1 MRKIC
6 IAKIQ
11 TGIAMSDT
19 SGYRW
24 QNDGAHM
31 TLLQLLEFKTEAD
44 RKAFAKACGSRSVLY
59 LFHVARGHK
68 RIGESLAINIERE
81 SKGAVR
87 CEDLRP
93 DVDWAY
99 LRSTKAKRQRAA

>member
-1 MRKIC
+1 
-6 IAKIQ
+6 
-11 TGIAMSDT
+11 
-19 SGYRW
+19 
-24 QNDGAHM
+24 M
-31 TLLQLLEFKTEAD
+31 TLLDLLESKTEAE
-44 RKAFAKACGSRSVLY
+44 RKAFAKACGSKSVLY

-81 SKGAVR
+81 SQGAVR

-99 LRSTKAKRQRAA
+99 LRNTKNRKRVA